1 MINLTHFL
9 IFLLAIER
17 HGSDPYVISNLL
29 SSGTLSFHRSSIGP
43 YILYMNEWFDQIPY
57 RIVSGY
63 TQEKIHMNRNE
74 AFPHIIPFI

>member
-1 MINLTHFL
+1 ME
-9 IFLLAIER
+9 AI
-17 HGSDPYVISNLL
+17 HML
-29 SSGTLSFHRSSIGP
+29 SPIYSQAAPCRFHRSSIGP